1 MAARQ
6 KDLPPYRYTLEEY
19 FALER
24 VGEARYEYW
33 DGEILSMSGGTERH
47 YIISDN
53 IYLKLSSLASGRKCR
68 AFTGG
73 APIKTS
79 SLPPYRYPDVSVVCG
94 KPVFVNINGIDAL
107 TNPIIIVEV
116 LSPGTEHL
124 DREEK
129 RNAYQKISSLKEYL
143 IVAQDAPHIIL
154 YRRQGRRWTRQDFGD
169 LKAALELSSI
179 KSQVLISDVYA
190 GITFK

>member
-33 DGEILSMSGGTERH
+33 DGEILCMSGGTERH

-53 IYLKLSSLASGRKCR
+53 IYIKLSNLVSGRKCR
-68 AFTGG
+68 AFSGG
-73 APIKTS
+73 APIKTA

-94 KPVFVNINGIDAL
+94 KPVFVNVNGIDAL
-107 TNPIIIVEV
+107 TNPTIIVEV

-129 RNAYQKISSLKEYL
+129 RVAYQKIPSLKEYL
-143 IVAQDAPHIIL
+143 IVAQDAPHITL
-154 YRRQGRRWTRQDFGD
+154 YRRQGRRWARQDFGD
-169 LKAALELSSI
+169 LKAALELTSI
-179 KSQVLISDVYA
+179 NSRVFISDVYA